1 MTLQTE
7 GFLFVFIVM
16 KNIYKI
22 LLILLI
28 ILLILLI
35 VKIKPSNEPFNRVTL
50 TNDNSIENLVYPSYY
65 DTILN
70 VAMSQM
76 NLSGNI
82 VIIQPLSDN
91 AKSQFDGELKAHI
104 RYFNGKFYLF
114 TINLDRKDAIEV
126 LSHEVIHMDQYTSG
140 NLIYNNNGV
149 TWMGETM
156 DLNSKEYEQ
165 RPWENDAFK
174 RQGDLIN
181 SIEKILY
188 ERTNH

>member
-1 MTLQTE
+1 MNKNLLLKITL
-7 GFLFVFIVM
+7 V
-16 KNIYKI
+16 
-22 LLILLI
+22 LLG
-28 ILLILLI
+28 ILLI
-35 VKIKPSNEPFNRVTL
+35 VLLVLNYESPNKPFNQVNL
-50 TNDNSIENLVYPSYY
+50 SNDNNIENLLYPSYY

-70 VAMSQM
+70 VAMTQM
-76 NLSGNI
+76 NLSGNV

-114 TINLDRKDAIEV
+114 TINLDKKDAIEV
-126 LSHEVIHMDQYTSG
+126 LSHEVIHMDQYMSG

-156 DLNSKEYEQ
+156 EINTKEYEQ

-174 RQGDLIN
+174 RQSQLIN
-181 SIEKILY
+181 SVESVLWGK
-188 ERTNH
+188 

>member
-1 MTLQTE
+1 MNKTL
-7 GFLFVFIVM
+7 L
-16 KNIYKI
+16 KI
-22 LLILLI
+22 LLVLLG
-28 ILLILLI
+28 ILLI
-35 VKIKPSNEPFNRVTL
+35 VLIILKSESPNKPFNPVTL
-50 TNDNSIENLVYPSYY
+50 TNDNSIENSVYPSYY

-174 RQGDLIN
+174 RQSQLIN
-181 SIEKILY
+181 SVENILW
-188 ERTNH
+188 NKQ